1 MIHEIYGKYISMMI
15 SYGMCDYQ
23 TGNAK
28 QTMAKINDKFG
39 NCEVLYKK
47 WTEKSETN

>member
-1 MIHEIYGKYISMMI
+1 MKHETMII
-15 SYGMCDYQ
+15 SYGMRHD

-28 QTMAKINDKFG
+28 QTMAKIK
-39 NCEVLYKK
+39 LQKLQITTKK